1 MHHPCVYFV
10 VVQGLLNVTMMA
22 LHNAKHEQREVL
34 QAKLAAKR
42 KQVTMELVETEQNFV
57 EAVAVIDGLYRDTMQ
72 PMETEDRELLFNN
85 IKDILRVNGA
95 LLEALKVQEKV
106 FDAKSLERCFD
117 IFLDESVPE

>member
-10 VVQGLLNVTMMA
+10 GVQGLLNVTMMA

-57 EAVAVIDGLYRDTMQ
+57 EAVAVINGLYRDTMQ